1 MFEAATDKLQT
12 TVKLG
17 LTLALYQSAENEV
30 PKCCLVLSSVQA
42 GSEVGLLLLQL
53 HEGLLC
59 RGGLLRALLHHALHA
74 S

>member
-1 MFEAATDKLQT
+1 M

-17 LTLALYQSAENEV
+17 LTLALYPSAENEEV
-30 PKCCLVLSSVQA
+30 PKCCLGLSSVQA

-59 RGGLLRALLHHALHA
+59 RGGLLLALLNHALHA